1 MAALLQAMARIFAAC
16 ALILSATLSACG
28 GNEGGTLA
36 LAFVASEDELYT
48 SSLRLSEPAQHL
60 RAATASGLVVRDAQ
74 GEIVPALAD
83 RWIVTDDGLSF
94 IFRLRS
100 GTWPDGTPITARNV
114 RSALL
119 TAIEGLEGTSMALDL
134 APVEEVRA
142 MAGRVVELRL
152 AGPFPNLLQL
162 LAQPELAL
170 RPEQGTGE
178 MILARQGAAA
188 LLVLKPPEERGL
200 PEEED
205 WQAGVRPV
213 HIRALPAAE
222 ALAAFNAGEADA
234 VFGGRIDSLP
244 LVDTGPL
251 SRGTIRLDPAIGL
264 FGLHV
269 RRARG
274 PLASPEVREVI
285 SMALD
290 RPALI
295 APFGIGGW
303 TPTTRVV
310 TPGLADDPRYIGE
323 RWTDRPI
330 EDLRTDAAR
339 RLAAWRA
346 GQEGLAAGPV
356 PITLAIGEGQGM
368 DLLFEQLAG
377 QLAQIGIRLDRAN
390 ARERADLVLVDRV
403 ARYAEPRWF
412 LNQFNCTLRRGLC
425 DEDVDFLVALSV
437 DERDLATRATL
448 LAEAEAELVSSNIYI
463 PLGTPLRWSLIRGNV
478 NGFVPNRWAFHPLAP
493 MGEITN

>member
-1 MAALLQAMARIFAAC
+1 MARFPVSC
-16 ALILSATLSACG
+16 ALCLCATLSACG

-36 LAFVASEDELYT
+36 LAFITTEDELHT

-60 RAATASGLVVRDAQ
+60 RAATASGLVVRNAQ

-100 GTWPDGTPITARNV
+100 GSWPDGSPITARSV

-152 AGPFPNLLQL
+152 SGPFPNLLQL

-178 MILARQGAAA
+178 MTLARQGGSA
-188 LLVLKPPEERGL
+188 LLVFKPPGERGL
-200 PEEED
+200 AEEEA
-205 WQAGVRPV
+205 WQEGVRPV
-213 HIRALPAAE
+213 RIMALPAAQ
-222 ALAAFNAGEADA
+222 ALASFNAGDADA

-274 PLASPEVREVI
+274 ALASPDLREAL

-290 RPALI
+290 RPALV

-310 TPGLADDPRYIGE
+310 TPGLADDPRYIDE
-323 RWTDRPI
+323 RWTDRPL
-330 EDLRTDAAR
+330 EDLRAEASR

-346 GQEGLAAGPV
+346 GQQGLPAGPV
-356 PITLAIGEGQGM
+356 PVTISLGEGPGIA
-368 DLLFEQLAG
+368 LLFEQMAS
-377 QLAQIGIRLDRAN
+377 QLAQIGIRLSRTDTA
-390 ARERADLVLVDRV
+390 AGADLVLVDRI

-425 DEDVDFLVALSV
+425 DEDVDFLVELSV
-437 DERDLATRATL
+437 AERDLATRATL
-448 LAEAEAELVSSNIYI
+448 LAEAEAELVSSNLYI

-478 NGFVPNRWAFHPLAP
+478 IGFAPNLWAFHPLPP
-493 MGEITN
+493 MGEVAN